1 MKTKN
6 VILMVALAALT
17 CSCAKENIVNEGGP
31 KPAASKVINT
41 PENADAESI
50 LIYVAD
56 GVAGT
61 GAIDSSPR
69 RREHWHANLFSS
81 PIRDMRRTS
90 GDSVLTAGTSWI

>member
-1 MKTKN
+1 
-6 VILMVALAALT
+6 MVALAALT

-61 GAIDSSPR
+61 GAIDSIAKEAGALACKPLFESYPGHEEDER
-69 RREHWHANLFSS
+69 RFGLDRWYKL
-81 PIRDMRRTS
+81 D
-90 GDSVLTAGTSWI
+90 L

>member
-1 MKTKN
+1 M
-6 VILMVALAALT
+6 MALAALT

-61 GAIDSSPR
+61 AAVDSIAKAAG
-69 RREHWHANLFSS
+69 EHWPAILFSS
-81 PIRDMRRTS
+81 PIPDMRRTS
-90 GDSVLTAGTSWI
+90 GDSDLTAGTSWN

>member
-1 MKTKN
+1 M
-6 VILMVALAALT
+6 ALAALT

-56 GVAGT
+56 LSL
-61 GAIDSSPR
+61 I
-69 RREHWHANLFSS
+69 H
-81 PIRDMRRTS
+81 I
-90 GDSVLTAGTSWI
+90 